1 MLGAVWVDALGS
13 SKVLVINNLNSR
25 FQESTLDR
33 SAAVGLVK
41 SVHLFSFPA
50 ILDLFLVVFAVTSPA
65 SSCFAPGNGA
75 GGVCGRLALLSCGS
89 RQCNEVFAYIIR
101 GLILLLVTA
110 KLTARAYSLD
120 CFHQL
125 KIGWVNSHTKNV

>member
-1 MLGAVWVDALGS
+1 VKVGARRDALGS

-33 SAAVGLVK
+33 LTAAGLVK

-65 SSCFAPGNGA
+65 SSCFAPGNGG
-75 GGVCGRLALLSCGS
+75 GGVCGGLGTGLRDSSQLLPQISCMDQ
-89 RQCNEVFAYIIR
+89 RFAEDDYNR
-101 GLILLLVTA
+101 E
-110 KLTARAYSLD
+110 
-120 CFHQL
+120 
-125 KIGWVNSHTKNV
+125 